1 MPGDAPNQSA
11 PFGDGAWDALVS
23 DPAVGVAVVQV
34 DGTIRFANFKTAQ
47 LFLAA
52 EPAEVIGKNLGDLF
66 PADWTSERLGIL
78 EQIARTGKPV
88 VLRSIRRGTQIQSTM
103 RLLECDEEHDCV
115 LVITHEGEHDI
126 PGRDGE
132 FELIEAQT
140 ADLGPLDVLTRRE
153 LEVLALIKHGMTLEE
168 IARVLHRS
176 RKTIDNHRQSIARKL
191 GESSRVRL
199 AQIAEAAG
207 LDVADASLKRTSTR
221 RDEPG

>member
-1 MPGDAPNQSA
+1 MPGDAPTH
-11 PFGDGAWDALVS
+11 PGPYGDIAWDALVS
-23 DPAVGVAVVQV
+23 DPAVGVAVVAL
-34 DGTIRFANFKTAQ
+34 DGTIRFANRQTAR
-47 LFLAA
+47 LFLDA
-52 EPAEVIGKNLGDLF
+52 EPEEVIGKKLGDLF
-66 PADWTSERLGIL
+66 PADWTEERLRIL
-78 EQIARTGKPV
+78 RRIADTGQPT
-88 VLRSIRRGTQIQSTM
+88 VLRSIRRGTQIQSAM
-103 RLLECDEEHDCV
+103 RLLEGDHADPCI

-132 FELIEAQT
+132 FEVIEAKT

-176 RKTIDNHRQSIARKL
+176 RKTVDNHRQSIARKL

-207 LDVADASLKRTSTR
+207 LEVSDAALKRTSTR
-221 RDEPG
+221 RV